1 MAYIWKFCWRYSHFT
16 RQVLRTI
23 NEICFPFRNIL
34 CSLVYNFTDR
44 SSHQRCSVI
53 KGVLR
58 NFAKFIG
65 KHLCQSLFFNKVA
78 DLEPCNFIKKE
89 TLAQVFSCAYCE
101 ISKNTFLSKH
111 VFFPVA
117 PSVLMFQ
124 NRELPSFII
133 HYLYALKR
141 LIKAE
146 RTSNW
151 SLHIESTNIKQVK
164 CICFVWSYQ
173 LCQTRKNVLSA
184 YAKYYWAVS
193 LVVQNVCPYFAWSQA
208 FR

>member
-1 MAYIWKFCWRYSHFT
+1 M
-16 RQVLRTI
+16 
-23 NEICFPFRNIL
+23 
-34 CSLVYNFTDR
+34 
-44 SSHQRCSVI
+44 
-53 KGVLR
+53 
-58 NFAKFIG
+58 
-65 KHLCQSLFFNKVA
+65 
-78 DLEPCNFIKKE
+78 
-89 TLAQVFSCAYCE
+89 FSCAYCE

-193 LVVQNVCPYFAWSQA
+193 LVVQNVCPTLHGVRRSDSRLVACGATYYWIGSIKTLGGLTRGRVISKCFSYVDP
-208 FR
+208 